1 MSEEDLNN
9 ISSYSKETYGFSDE
23 IPSSYSLEK
32 YVPPIGDQYDSG
44 SCVAWATSYYAMSII
59 YNSTYGITS
68 YAGKYTNRF
77 DPWFLY
83 NQISYQRLVK
93 YSLHIFY
100 MLLYLMP
107 KTHNQQ
113 NCQ

>member
-83 NQISYQRLVK
+83 NQKIGN
-93 YSLHIFY
+93 IFKLCIFAY
-100 MLLYLMP
+100 
-107 KTHNQQ
+107 
-113 NCQ
+113 